1 MSDHHSQS
9 VIAQNCL
16 STSFKIISFN
26 IRLSYA
32 CYKSTFINNSLWPYS
47 VYPGESTWTCWISC
61 LCLEIVHDGSMVC
74 KSLYVLSIVLFSFA
88 LQLEVFHLIKYL
100 GGENRIEP
108 CFLCDLLY
116 IIHEC
121 RKLPV
126 FLCRILCVCFC
137 VQEMKK

>member
-1 MSDHHSQS
+1 MPATNQLSS
-9 VIAQNCL
+9 VIHCDHTL
-16 STSFKIISFN
+16 
-26 IRLSYA
+26 
-32 CYKSTFINNSLWPYS
+32 FILVRVPGLVGSL
-47 VYPGESTWTCWISC
+47 V

-88 LQLEVFHLIKYL
+88 LQLDVFHLIKYL

-121 RKLPV
+121 RKLPI

-137 VQEMKK
+137 VQEMKNSV